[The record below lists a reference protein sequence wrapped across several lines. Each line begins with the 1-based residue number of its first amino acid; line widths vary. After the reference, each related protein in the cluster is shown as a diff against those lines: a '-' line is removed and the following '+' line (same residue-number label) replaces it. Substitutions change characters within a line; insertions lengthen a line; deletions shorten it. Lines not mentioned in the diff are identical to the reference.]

1 MTAGSVMAA
10 ELAEQPEVLARLVR
24 RHVADRDQV
33 AAALPGRP
41 GSGALAGTV
50 LLARGSSDNVA
61 VYGRYLIELAARRP
75 AGLAAP
81 SIHTRYEADVDY
93 SGYLAVALSQSGAT
107 PEIVETAARMRRS
120 GAVVVGI
127 TNEAGSPLTQVSNLT
142 LLTDAGPEL
151 AVPATKTVTAQ
162 MLVVAA
168 IAAACDPSLVTV
180 ADLEALPG
188 AVASVVAD
196 PAPAEEVA
204 ARWPQ
209 ARRLVVT
216 GRGLA
221 YAAALE
227 TALKIKETARVHAEG
242 LSSADLGVGGAAG
255 SGPAAVLAARWA
267 DARRLVITG
276 RGLAYAAALETALKI
291 KESARV
297 HAEGLSS
304 ADLLHGP
311 IAALDSRLPVLV
323 VSGGERF
330 AADEAALAA
339 RLAAERVPYAV
350 CGPADGAGLPLP
362 AGVPEV
368 TAPILATIRGQQLAL
383 ASALLRGLDPDAPA
397 GLSKVTATH

>member
-1 MTAGSVMAA
+1 MTAGSLMVA
-10 ELAEQPEVLARLVR
+10 ELAEQPDVLGRLVS
-24 RHVADRDQV
+24 RHETDRDQIRAV
-33 AAALPGRP
+33 LPGGLR
-41 GSGALAGTV
+41 SGRLAGTV

-61 VYGRYLIELAARRP
+61 VYGRYLIELASRRP

-81 SIHTRYEADVDY
+81 SVHTRYEADVDY

-127 TNEAGSPLTQVSNLT
+127 TNEPGSPLTQVCDLT

-162 MLVVAA
+162 MLAVAA
-168 IAAACDPSLVTV
+168 IAAAYDPSLVTA
-180 ADLEALPG
+180 ADLATLPD
-188 AVASVVAD
+188 AVTWLLANSGS
-196 PAPAEEVA
+196 AETVA
-204 ARWPQ
+204 ARWQQ
-209 ARRLVVT
+209 ARRLIVT

-242 LSSADLGVGGAAG
+242 LSSADL
-255 SGPAAVLAARWA
+255 
-267 DARRLVITG
+267 
-276 RGLAYAAALETALKI
+276 
-291 KESARV
+291 
-297 HAEGLSS
+297 
-304 ADLLHGP
+304 LHGP
-311 IAALDSRLPVLV
+311 IAALDSHLPVLI

-330 AADEAALAA
+330 ADDEAALAA
-339 RLAAERVPYAV
+339 RLGAEDVPYAV
-350 CGPADGAGLPLP
+350 CGQGAGADLPLP
-362 AGVPEV
+362 VGTSEV

-383 ASALLRGLDPDAPA
+383 AASLLRGLDPDSPA

>member
-1 MTAGSVMAA
+1 MTAGSLMAA
-10 ELAEQPEVLARLVR
+10 ELAEQPQVLGRLVD

-33 AAALPGRP
+33 RAVLPGLRLPGR
-41 GSGALAGTV
+41 LAGTV

-61 VYGRYLIELAARRP
+61 VYGRYLIELASRRP

-81 SIHTRYEADVDY
+81 SVHTRYEADVDY

-107 PEIVETAARMRRS
+107 PEVVETAARMRRA

-127 TNEAGSPLTQVSNLT
+127 TNEAASPLTGVCDLT
-142 LLTDAGPEL
+142 LLTGAGPEL

-162 MLVVAA
+162 MLAIAA
-168 IAAACDPSLVTV
+168 IAAAYDPDLVTV
-180 ADLEALPG
+180 ADLGALPDE
-188 AVASVVAD
+188 ASALLAD
-196 PAPAEEVA
+196 
-204 ARWPQ
+204 
-209 ARRLVVT
+209 
-216 GRGLA
+216 
-221 YAAALE
+221 
-227 TALKIKETARVHAEG
+227 
-242 LSSADLGVGGAAG
+242 SADLGVDGAPG
-255 SGPAAVLAARWA
+255 SGPAAVVAARWA
-267 DARRLVITG
+267 NARRLVVTG

-339 RLAAERVPYAV
+339 RLTAEGVPYAV
-350 CGPADGAGLPLP
+350 CGSAPGADLPLP
-362 AGVPEV
+362 AGVSEV